1 MSWVAHD
8 FLTKAYEQGFPGA
21 LPETIT
27 KQERFGSRMIKV
39 ASGVVYY
46 TSKHFDPIASALSSH
61 PSGARI
67 SSDGNW
73 IFQQNVQHSGNR
85 DYALYH
91 TSRRIGTELS
101 IYDQT
106 NGRIG
111 MDNGTPSR
119 FMNVLAQI
127 AIDNRIEL

>member
-46 TSKHFDPIASALSSH
+46 TSKHFDPIASAFSSH
-61 PSGARI
+61 PPGARI
-67 SSDGNW
+67 SSEGNW
-73 IFQQNVQHSGNR
+73 IFQQNVQNWGGTGIM
-85 DYALYH
+85 LH
-91 TSRRIGTELS
+91 TIPAGE
-101 IYDQT
+101 
-106 NGRIG
+106 
-111 MDNGTPSR
+111 
-119 FMNVLAQI
+119 
-127 AIDNRIEL
+127 